1 MVKVV
6 LSLEDLDGSNGFSI
20 NGEHRWDNSGGSV
33 SAAGDLNGDGID
45 DIIVGAAGAG
55 DLDTGASYV
64 IFGDSNWLNASIELS
79 ELDGSNGFKING
91 IGKDDNSGG
100 SVSGAGDVNGDGID
114 DIVIG
119 AAGAIGGDSDDES
132 YVIFGENNWSNA
144 SIDLSDLDGSNGFK
158 ITGIKQGSS
167 SGLSVS
173 SAGDVNGDNIDDI
186 IIGAAGAD
194 ANNKS
199 AAGES
204 YVIYGSQKPFSSSI
218 DISELDGT
226 IGFRITG
233 INDYD
238 ASGVS
243 VSYAGD
249 VNGDNIDDIIIGA
262 YNADKIH
269 EQGTSS
275 EKIYLGA
282 GATYVVF
289 GDSEFSSSSID
300 LSSLD
305 GENGFRID
313 GIDEFDRS
321 GKTVSNAGDI
331 NGDNIDDIIIGAYL
345 ADSGGHTNAG
355 QSYVVFGANSWP
367 DPFIELHALD
377 GSNGFKVNGL
387 AQSNF
392 NGSSVSYAGD
402 VNGDNIDD
410 IIVGAAGT
418 DWIGKSEV
426 GASYVIFGA
435 ENWSLASIDLSLLDS
450 NDGIQII
457 GFQTD
462 GWAGGSVSN
471 AGDVNGDGFSDLIIG
486 AKFADTHDS
495 LSSAGQSYVVFGQSF
510 KGTVKITG
518 TATEGQVLTATKTLY
533 NEDIIS
539 SLSYQWKAD
548 GAVISDATFSTF
560 TLTQSEVDKAI
571 TVSVSYLDDED
582 TAEIITSA
590 ATSTV
595 TNVNDVPTGTVSITG
610 EVAKN
615 KDLTAV
621 STVVDED
628 GLGTLS
634 YQWKADGIDIPGATS
649 STFTLAE
656 SQIGRTI
663 TVTISYIDGGGT
675 LESVTSAA
683 TSAVMRGNN
692 LPTGEITISGTAS
705 QGNDLT
711 AVTTALADED
721 GLGTLSYQWLRDGE
735 EISRATSSTYA
746 LIETD
751 VGSTVSVLVSYT
763 DGFGSDERIESL
775 TTSAVTQEN
784 TDPTGEVTISGTA
797 SQGNDL
803 TAVTTALADEDG
815 LGTLSYQWTADGIVI
830 PNATAS
836 TLTLGQTEV
845 GKEITV
851 SVSYTDDGGT
861 AQSVTSV
868 ATSAVTQE
876 NTDPTGEVTISGT
889 ASQGNDL
896 TAVTT
901 ALADEDGLGTLSYQ
915 WTADG
920 VVIPNA
926 TASILTLSQSEV
938 GKEITVSVSYT
949 DDGGTAQSV
958 TSVATS
964 AVINVNDDPTGEVTI
979 SGTASQG
986 NDLTAVTT
994 ALADEDGL
1002 GTLSYQWTA
1011 DGVVIPNATA
1021 SILTLSQS
1029 EVGKEITVSVSYTDD
1044 GGTAQSVTSV
1054 ATSAVINVNDDP
1066 TGEVTIS
1073 GTASQGNDLTAVTT
1087 ALADEDGLGTLSYQW
1102 TADGVVI
1109 PNATASILT
1118 LSQSEVGKE
1127 ITVSV
1132 SYTDD
1137 GGTAQSVTSVAT
1149 SAVIN
1154 VNDDPTGEVTISG
1167 TASQGNDLTA
1177 VTTALAD
1184 EDGLGTLSYQW
1195 LRDGEEIS
1203 RATSSTYA
1211 LIETDVGST
1220 VSVLVS
1226 YTDDFGSDE
1235 SIESLTTS
1243 AVTQE
1248 NTNPTGEVTIS
1259 GTPSTGSR
1267 LTAVTTSLADADGS
1281 NALPANGWA
1290 LEGADGDLYLSYQ
1303 WKADG
1308 IDIPGA
1314 TSSTFTLAESQIGR
1328 TITVTISYI
1337 DGGGTLESVTSA
1349 ATSAVMRGN
1358 NLPTGEITISG
1369 TASQGNDLTAVTTA
1383 LADEDGLGTLS
1394 YQWLRDGEEISR
1406 ATSSTYALIETD
1418 VGSTVSVLVSYTD
1431 GFGSDESIESLTTS
1445 AVTQEN
1451 TDPTGEVTISGTA
1464 SQGNDLT
1471 AVTTALA
1478 DEDGLGT
1485 LSYQWTADG
1494 IVIPNATASTLTLG
1508 QTEVGKEI
1516 TVSVSYTDD
1525 GGTAQSV
1532 TSVATSAV
1540 MNVNDDPTGEITISG
1555 TASQGNDLTAVTTA
1569 LADEDGLGTLS
1580 YQWLRDGE
1588 EISGATSESYELGE
1602 NDGGEIINVKVTYTD
1617 KYGTNEEVS
1626 SISMDEVNFKP
1637 TLENSLTN
1645 VFVREG
1651 EEKVSE
1657 ASGKVFSDEDG
1668 DTLEI

>member
-204 YVIYGSQKPFSSSI
+204 YVIYGSQNPFSSSI

-226 IGFRITG
+226 IGFRING

-249 VNGDNIDDIIIGA
+249 VNGDKIDDIIIGA

-269 EQGTSS
+269 DQGTSS

-289 GDSEFSSSSID
+289 GDKKFSSSFD

-321 GKTVSNAGDI
+321 GKAVSNAGDI

-450 NDGIQII
+450 NDGIQIR

-634 YQWKADGIDIPGATS
+634 YQWKADGIDIS
-649 STFTLAE
+649 
-656 SQIGRTI
+656 
-663 TVTISYIDGGGT
+663 
-675 LESVTSAA
+675 
-683 TSAVMRGNN
+683 
-692 LPTGEITISGTAS
+692 
-705 QGNDLT
+705 
-711 AVTTALADED
+711 
-721 GLGTLSYQWLRDGE
+721 
-735 EISRATSSTYA
+735 
-746 LIETD
+746 
-751 VGSTVSVLVSYT
+751 
-763 DGFGSDERIESL
+763 
-775 TTSAVTQEN
+775 
-784 TDPTGEVTISGTA
+784 
-797 SQGNDL
+797 
-803 TAVTTALADEDG
+803 
-815 LGTLSYQWTADGIVI
+815 
-830 PNATAS
+830 
-836 TLTLGQTEV
+836 
-845 GKEITV
+845 
-851 SVSYTDDGGT
+851 
-861 AQSVTSV
+861 
-868 ATSAVTQE
+868 
-876 NTDPTGEVTISGT
+876 
-889 ASQGNDL
+889 
-896 TAVTT
+896 
-901 ALADEDGLGTLSYQ
+901 
-915 WTADG
+915 
-920 VVIPNA
+920 
-926 TASILTLSQSEV
+926 
-938 GKEITVSVSYT
+938 
-949 DDGGTAQSV
+949 
-958 TSVATS
+958 
-964 AVINVNDDPTGEVTI
+964 
-979 SGTASQG
+979 
-986 NDLTAVTT
+986 
-994 ALADEDGL
+994 
-1002 GTLSYQWTA
+1002 
-1011 DGVVIPNATA
+1011 
-1021 SILTLSQS
+1021 
-1029 EVGKEITVSVSYTDD
+1029 
-1044 GGTAQSVTSV
+1044 
-1054 ATSAVINVNDDP
+1054 
-1066 TGEVTIS
+1066 
-1073 GTASQGNDLTAVTT
+1073 
-1087 ALADEDGLGTLSYQW
+1087 
-1102 TADGVVI
+1102 
-1109 PNATASILT
+1109 
-1118 LSQSEVGKE
+1118 
-1127 ITVSV
+1127 
-1132 SYTDD
+1132 
-1137 GGTAQSVTSVAT
+1137 
-1149 SAVIN
+1149 
-1154 VNDDPTGEVTISG
+1154 
-1167 TASQGNDLTA
+1167 
-1177 VTTALAD
+1177 
-1184 EDGLGTLSYQW
+1184 
-1195 LRDGEEIS
+1195 
-1203 RATSSTYA
+1203 
-1211 LIETDVGST
+1211 
-1220 VSVLVS
+1220 
-1226 YTDDFGSDE
+1226 
-1235 SIESLTTS
+1235 
-1243 AVTQE
+1243 
-1248 NTNPTGEVTIS
+1248 
-1259 GTPSTGSR
+1259 
-1267 LTAVTTSLADADGS
+1267 
-1281 NALPANGWA
+1281 
-1290 LEGADGDLYLSYQ
+1290 
-1303 WKADG
+1303 
-1308 IDIPGA
+1308 GA

-1668 DTLEI
+1668 DTLRLTLELVDGNTKPDWLSVNPTTGEVTVTSNAKAGQYYFIYTGSDLSASVNNTFSVFVQEDIAGNEFILMDDNRSVEAFGDNIVIGGEGDDSVVNFSGSSYVDGGSGDDFIIGGGGDDILLGGSGDDVLIGDISMMFSPGVDFLFAGIGDDFLEGREGSDTFVFRANEGRNVIGRLEQDQNGLWDAIGADFNVSEDFIDLSAFGIVSKDKALEKWSQGADGATFAHDNTTIILFDVHVDELMIENVII

>member
-435 ENWSLASIDLSLLDS
+435 ENWSLASIDLSLLDA
-450 NDGIQII
+450 NDGIQIM

-663 TVTISYIDGGGT
+663 TVTISLHRRGRNSRECYISSNVCGCERKQSSNRRNNNIWPWNSE
-675 LESVTSAA
+675 LSMAA
-683 TSAVMRGNN
+683 GWRRNIKGN
-692 LPTGEITISGTAS
+692 
-705 QGNDLT
+705 
-711 AVTTALADED
+711 
-721 GLGTLSYQWLRDGE
+721 
-735 EISRATSSTYA
+735 
-746 LIETD
+746 
-751 VGSTVSVLVSYT
+751 
-763 DGFGSDERIESL
+763 
-775 TTSAVTQEN
+775 
-784 TDPTGEVTISGTA
+784 
-797 SQGNDL
+797 
-803 TAVTTALADEDG
+803 
-815 LGTLSYQWTADGIVI
+815 
-830 PNATAS
+830 
-836 TLTLGQTEV
+836 
-845 GKEITV
+845 
-851 SVSYTDDGGT
+851 
-861 AQSVTSV
+861 
-868 ATSAVTQE
+868 
-876 NTDPTGEVTISGT
+876 
-889 ASQGNDL
+889 
-896 TAVTT
+896 
-901 ALADEDGLGTLSYQ
+901 
-915 WTADG
+915 
-920 VVIPNA
+920 
-926 TASILTLSQSEV
+926 
-938 GKEITVSVSYT
+938 
-949 DDGGTAQSV
+949 
-958 TSVATS
+958 
-964 AVINVNDDPTGEVTI
+964 
-979 SGTASQG
+979 
-986 NDLTAVTT
+986 
-994 ALADEDGL
+994 
-1002 GTLSYQWTA
+1002 
-1011 DGVVIPNATA
+1011 
-1021 SILTLSQS
+1021 
-1029 EVGKEITVSVSYTDD
+1029 
-1044 GGTAQSVTSV
+1044 
-1054 ATSAVINVNDDP
+1054 
-1066 TGEVTIS
+1066 
-1073 GTASQGNDLTAVTT
+1073 
-1087 ALADEDGLGTLSYQW
+1087 
-1102 TADGVVI
+1102 
-1109 PNATASILT
+1109 
-1118 LSQSEVGKE
+1118 
-1127 ITVSV
+1127 
-1132 SYTDD
+1132 
-1137 GGTAQSVTSVAT
+1137 
-1149 SAVIN
+1149 
-1154 VNDDPTGEVTISG
+1154 
-1167 TASQGNDLTA
+1167 
-1177 VTTALAD
+1177 
-1184 EDGLGTLSYQW
+1184 
-1195 LRDGEEIS
+1195 
-1203 RATSSTYA
+1203 
-1211 LIETDVGST
+1211 
-1220 VSVLVS
+1220 
-1226 YTDDFGSDE
+1226 
-1235 SIESLTTS
+1235 
-1243 AVTQE
+1243 
-1248 NTNPTGEVTIS
+1248 
-1259 GTPSTGSR
+1259 
-1267 LTAVTTSLADADGS
+1267 
-1281 NALPANGWA
+1281 
-1290 LEGADGDLYLSYQ
+1290 
-1303 WKADG
+1303 
-1308 IDIPGA
+1308 
-1314 TSSTFTLAESQIGR
+1314 
-1328 TITVTISYI
+1328 
-1337 DGGGTLESVTSA
+1337 
-1349 ATSAVMRGN
+1349 
-1358 NLPTGEITISG
+1358 
-1369 TASQGNDLTAVTTA
+1369 
-1383 LADEDGLGTLS
+1383 
-1394 YQWLRDGEEISR
+1394 
-1406 ATSSTYALIETD
+1406 
-1418 VGSTVSVLVSYTD
+1418 
-1431 GFGSDESIESLTTS
+1431 
-1445 AVTQEN
+1445 
-1451 TDPTGEVTISGTA
+1451 
-1464 SQGNDLT
+1464 
-1471 AVTTALA
+1471 
-1478 DEDGLGT
+1478 
-1485 LSYQWTADG
+1485 
-1494 IVIPNATASTLTLG
+1494 
-1508 QTEVGKEI
+1508 
-1516 TVSVSYTDD
+1516 
-1525 GGTAQSV
+1525 
-1532 TSVATSAV
+1532 
-1540 MNVNDDPTGEITISG
+1540 
-1555 TASQGNDLTAVTTA
+1555 
-1569 LADEDGLGTLS
+1569 
-1580 YQWLRDGE
+1580 
-1588 EISGATSESYELGE
+1588 
-1602 NDGGEIINVKVTYTD
+1602 IINIRF
-1617 KYGTNEEVS
+1617 N
-1626 SISMDEVNFKP
+1626 
-1637 TLENSLTN
+1637 
-1645 VFVREG
+1645 
-1651 EEKVSE
+1651 
-1657 ASGKVFSDEDG
+1657 
-1668 DTLEI
+1668 

>member
-158 ITGIKQGSS
+158 ITGIQQGSS

-450 NDGIQII
+450 NDGIQIR

-735 EISRATSSTYA
+735 EIS
-746 LIETD
+746 
-751 VGSTVSVLVSYT
+751 
-763 DGFGSDERIESL
+763 
-775 TTSAVTQEN
+775 
-784 TDPTGEVTISGTA
+784 
-797 SQGNDL
+797 
-803 TAVTTALADEDG
+803 
-815 LGTLSYQWTADGIVI
+815 
-830 PNATAS
+830 
-836 TLTLGQTEV
+836 
-845 GKEITV
+845 
-851 SVSYTDDGGT
+851 
-861 AQSVTSV
+861 
-868 ATSAVTQE
+868 
-876 NTDPTGEVTISGT
+876 
-889 ASQGNDL
+889 
-896 TAVTT
+896 
-901 ALADEDGLGTLSYQ
+901 
-915 WTADG
+915 
-920 VVIPNA
+920 
-926 TASILTLSQSEV
+926 
-938 GKEITVSVSYT
+938 
-949 DDGGTAQSV
+949 
-958 TSVATS
+958 
-964 AVINVNDDPTGEVTI
+964 
-979 SGTASQG
+979 
-986 NDLTAVTT
+986 
-994 ALADEDGL
+994 
-1002 GTLSYQWTA
+1002 
-1011 DGVVIPNATA
+1011 
-1021 SILTLSQS
+1021 
-1029 EVGKEITVSVSYTDD
+1029 
-1044 GGTAQSVTSV
+1044 
-1054 ATSAVINVNDDP
+1054 
-1066 TGEVTIS
+1066 
-1073 GTASQGNDLTAVTT
+1073 
-1087 ALADEDGLGTLSYQW
+1087 
-1102 TADGVVI
+1102 
-1109 PNATASILT
+1109 
-1118 LSQSEVGKE
+1118 
-1127 ITVSV
+1127 
-1132 SYTDD
+1132 
-1137 GGTAQSVTSVAT
+1137 
-1149 SAVIN
+1149 
-1154 VNDDPTGEVTISG
+1154 
-1167 TASQGNDLTA
+1167 
-1177 VTTALAD
+1177 
-1184 EDGLGTLSYQW
+1184 
-1195 LRDGEEIS
+1195 
-1203 RATSSTYA
+1203 
-1211 LIETDVGST
+1211 
-1220 VSVLVS
+1220 
-1226 YTDDFGSDE
+1226 
-1235 SIESLTTS
+1235 
-1243 AVTQE
+1243 
-1248 NTNPTGEVTIS
+1248 
-1259 GTPSTGSR
+1259 
-1267 LTAVTTSLADADGS
+1267 
-1281 NALPANGWA
+1281 
-1290 LEGADGDLYLSYQ
+1290 
-1303 WKADG
+1303 
-1308 IDIPGA
+1308 
-1314 TSSTFTLAESQIGR
+1314 
-1328 TITVTISYI
+1328 
-1337 DGGGTLESVTSA
+1337 
-1349 ATSAVMRGN
+1349 
-1358 NLPTGEITISG
+1358 
-1369 TASQGNDLTAVTTA
+1369 
-1383 LADEDGLGTLS
+1383 
-1394 YQWLRDGEEISR
+1394 
-1406 ATSSTYALIETD
+1406 
-1418 VGSTVSVLVSYTD
+1418 
-1431 GFGSDESIESLTTS
+1431 
-1445 AVTQEN
+1445 
-1451 TDPTGEVTISGTA
+1451 
-1464 SQGNDLT
+1464 
-1471 AVTTALA
+1471 
-1478 DEDGLGT
+1478 
-1485 LSYQWTADG
+1485 
-1494 IVIPNATASTLTLG
+1494 
-1508 QTEVGKEI
+1508 
-1516 TVSVSYTDD
+1516 
-1525 GGTAQSV
+1525 
-1532 TSVATSAV
+1532 
-1540 MNVNDDPTGEITISG
+1540 
-1555 TASQGNDLTAVTTA
+1555 
-1569 LADEDGLGTLS
+1569 
-1580 YQWLRDGE
+1580 
-1588 EISGATSESYELGE
+1588 GATSESYELGE

-1617 KYGTNEEVS
+1617 KYGGNEEVS

-1668 DTLEI
+1668 DTLEFKLELVDGNTAPDWLSVNPTTGEVTVTSNAKAGQYYFIYTGSDLSASVNNTFSVFVQEDIAGNEFILMDDNRSVEAFGDNIVIGGEGDDSVVNFSGSSYVDGGSGDDFIIGGGGDDILLGGSGDDVLIGDISMMFSPGVDFLFAGIGDDFLEGREGSDTFVFKANEGRNVIGRLEQDQNGLWDAIGADFNVSEDFIDLSAFGIVSKDKALEKWSQGADGATFAHDNTTIILFDVHVDELMIENVII

>member
-158 ITGIKQGSS
+158 ITGIQQGSS

-204 YVIYGSQKPFSSSI
+204 YVIYGSQNPFSSSI

-226 IGFRITG
+226 IGFRING

-249 VNGDNIDDIIIGA
+249 VNGDKIDDIIIGA

-269 EQGTSS
+269 DQGTSS

-289 GDSEFSSSSID
+289 GDKKFSSSFD

-321 GKTVSNAGDI
+321 GKAVSNAGDI

-345 ADSGGHTNAG
+345 ADSGGRTNAG
-355 QSYVVFGANSWP
+355 QSYVVFGANSWS
-367 DPFIELHALD
+367 DSFIELHALD

-450 NDGIQII
+450 NDGIQIR

-683 TSAVMRGNN
+683 TSAVVRGNN
-692 LPTGEITISGTAS
+692 LPTGEI
-705 QGNDLT
+705 
-711 AVTTALADED
+711 
-721 GLGTLSYQWLRDGE
+721 
-735 EISRATSSTYA
+735 
-746 LIETD
+746 
-751 VGSTVSVLVSYT
+751 
-763 DGFGSDERIESL
+763 
-775 TTSAVTQEN
+775 
-784 TDPTGEVTISGTA
+784 TISGTA

-851 SVSYTDDGGT
+851 SVSYTDDEGT

-868 ATSAVTQE
+868 ATSA
-876 NTDPTGEVTISGT
+876 IM
-889 ASQGNDL
+889 
-896 TAVTT
+896 
-901 ALADEDGLGTLSYQ
+901 
-915 WTADG
+915 
-920 VVIPNA
+920 
-926 TASILTLSQSEV
+926 
-938 GKEITVSVSYT
+938 
-949 DDGGTAQSV
+949 
-958 TSVATS
+958 
-964 AVINVNDDPTGEVTI
+964 
-979 SGTASQG
+979 
-986 NDLTAVTT
+986 
-994 ALADEDGL
+994 
-1002 GTLSYQWTA
+1002 
-1011 DGVVIPNATA
+1011 
-1021 SILTLSQS
+1021 
-1029 EVGKEITVSVSYTDD
+1029 
-1044 GGTAQSVTSV
+1044 
-1054 ATSAVINVNDDP
+1054 
-1066 TGEVTIS
+1066 
-1073 GTASQGNDLTAVTT
+1073 
-1087 ALADEDGLGTLSYQW
+1087 
-1102 TADGVVI
+1102 
-1109 PNATASILT
+1109 
-1118 LSQSEVGKE
+1118 
-1127 ITVSV
+1127 
-1132 SYTDD
+1132 
-1137 GGTAQSVTSVAT
+1137 
-1149 SAVIN
+1149 N

-1220 VSVLVS
+1220 VSVVVS

-1248 NTNPTGEVTIS
+1248 NTDPTGEVTIS

-1267 LTAVTTSLADADGS
+1267 LTAVTSSLADADGS

-1308 IDIPGA
+1308 IDISGA

-1349 ATSAVMRGN
+1349 ATSAVVRGN

-1369 TASQGNDLTAVTTA
+1369 TTSQGNDLTAVTTE
-1383 LADEDGLGTLS
+1383 LDDKDGLGILS

-1406 ATSSTYALIETD
+1406 ATSSTYTLIETD
-1418 VGSTVSVLVSYTD
+1418 VGSKVSVLVSYTD
-1431 GFGSDESIESLTTS
+1431 GFGSDERIESLTTS

-1471 AVTTALA
+1471 AVTTEL
-1478 DEDGLGT
+1478 DDKDGLGI

-1516 TVSVSYTDD
+1516 KVSVSYTDD
-1525 GGTAQSV
+1525 EGTAQSV

-1668 DTLEI
+1668 DTLRLTLELVDGNTEPDWLSVNPTTGEVTVTSNAKAGQYYFIYTGSDLSASVNNTFSVFVQEDIAGNEFILMDDNRSVEAFGDNIVIGGEGDDSVVNFSGSSYVDGGSGDDFIIGGGGDDILLGGSGDDVLIGDISMMFSPGVDFLFAGIGDDFLEGREGSDTFVFKANEGRNVIGRLEQDQNGLWDAIGADFNVSEDFIDLSAFGIVSKDKALEKWSQGADGATFAHDNTTIILFDVHVDELMIENVII

>member
-435 ENWSLASIDLSLLDS
+435 ENWSLASIDLSLLDA

-861 AQSVTSV
+861 AQS
-868 ATSAVTQE
+868 
-876 NTDPTGEVTISGT
+876 I
-889 ASQGNDL
+889 
-896 TAVTT
+896 
-901 ALADEDGLGTLSYQ
+901 
-915 WTADG
+915 
-920 VVIPNA
+920 
-926 TASILTLSQSEV
+926 
-938 GKEITVSVSYT
+938 
-949 DDGGTAQSV
+949 
-958 TSVATS
+958 
-964 AVINVNDDPTGEVTI
+964 
-979 SGTASQG
+979 
-986 NDLTAVTT
+986 
-994 ALADEDGL
+994 
-1002 GTLSYQWTA
+1002 
-1011 DGVVIPNATA
+1011 
-1021 SILTLSQS
+1021 
-1029 EVGKEITVSVSYTDD
+1029 
-1044 GGTAQSVTSV
+1044 
-1054 ATSAVINVNDDP
+1054 
-1066 TGEVTIS
+1066 
-1073 GTASQGNDLTAVTT
+1073 
-1087 ALADEDGLGTLSYQW
+1087 
-1102 TADGVVI
+1102 
-1109 PNATASILT
+1109 
-1118 LSQSEVGKE
+1118 
-1127 ITVSV
+1127 
-1132 SYTDD
+1132 
-1137 GGTAQSVTSVAT
+1137 
-1149 SAVIN
+1149 
-1154 VNDDPTGEVTISG
+1154 
-1167 TASQGNDLTA
+1167 
-1177 VTTALAD
+1177 
-1184 EDGLGTLSYQW
+1184 
-1195 LRDGEEIS
+1195 
-1203 RATSSTYA
+1203 
-1211 LIETDVGST
+1211 
-1220 VSVLVS
+1220 
-1226 YTDDFGSDE
+1226 
-1235 SIESLTTS
+1235 
-1243 AVTQE
+1243 
-1248 NTNPTGEVTIS
+1248 
-1259 GTPSTGSR
+1259 
-1267 LTAVTTSLADADGS
+1267 
-1281 NALPANGWA
+1281 
-1290 LEGADGDLYLSYQ
+1290 
-1303 WKADG
+1303 
-1308 IDIPGA
+1308 
-1314 TSSTFTLAESQIGR
+1314 
-1328 TITVTISYI
+1328 
-1337 DGGGTLESVTSA
+1337 
-1349 ATSAVMRGN
+1349 
-1358 NLPTGEITISG
+1358 
-1369 TASQGNDLTAVTTA
+1369 
-1383 LADEDGLGTLS
+1383 
-1394 YQWLRDGEEISR
+1394 
-1406 ATSSTYALIETD
+1406 
-1418 VGSTVSVLVSYTD
+1418 
-1431 GFGSDESIESLTTS
+1431 
-1445 AVTQEN
+1445 
-1451 TDPTGEVTISGTA
+1451 
-1464 SQGNDLT
+1464 
-1471 AVTTALA
+1471 
-1478 DEDGLGT
+1478 
-1485 LSYQWTADG
+1485 
-1494 IVIPNATASTLTLG
+1494 
-1508 QTEVGKEI
+1508 
-1516 TVSVSYTDD
+1516 
-1525 GGTAQSV
+1525 

-1668 DTLEI
+1668 DTLEFKLELVDGNTAPDWLSVNPTTGEVTVTSNAKVGQYYFIYTGSDLSASVNNTFSVFVQEDIAGNEFILMDDNRSVEAFGDNIVIGGEGDDSVVNFSGSSYVDGGSGDDFIIGGGGDDILLGGSGDDVLIGDISMMFSPGVDFLFAGIGDDFLEGREGSDTFVFRANEGRNVIGRLEQDQNGLWDAIGADFNVSEDFIDLSAFGIVSKDKALEKWSQGADGATFAHDNTTIILFDVHVDELMIENVII

>member
-6 LSLEDLDGSNGFSI
+6 LSLEELDGSNGFSI

-435 ENWSLASIDLSLLDS
+435 ENWSLASIDLSLLDA

-683 TSAVMRGNN
+683 TSAVVRGNN
-692 LPTGEITISGTAS
+692 LPTGEITISGTTS

-721 GLGTLSYQWLRDGE
+721 GLGTL
-735 EISRATSSTYA
+735 
-746 LIETD
+746 
-751 VGSTVSVLVSYT
+751 
-763 DGFGSDERIESL
+763 
-775 TTSAVTQEN
+775 N
-784 TDPTGEVTISGTA
+784 
-797 SQGNDL
+797 
-803 TAVTTALADEDG
+803 
-815 LGTLSYQWTADGIVI
+815 
-830 PNATAS
+830 
-836 TLTLGQTEV
+836 
-845 GKEITV
+845 
-851 SVSYTDDGGT
+851 
-861 AQSVTSV
+861 
-868 ATSAVTQE
+868 
-876 NTDPTGEVTISGT
+876 
-889 ASQGNDL
+889 
-896 TAVTT
+896 
-901 ALADEDGLGTLSYQ
+901 
-915 WTADG
+915 
-920 VVIPNA
+920 
-926 TASILTLSQSEV
+926 
-938 GKEITVSVSYT
+938 
-949 DDGGTAQSV
+949 
-958 TSVATS
+958 
-964 AVINVNDDPTGEVTI
+964 
-979 SGTASQG
+979 
-986 NDLTAVTT
+986 
-994 ALADEDGL
+994 
-1002 GTLSYQWTA
+1002 
-1011 DGVVIPNATA
+1011 
-1021 SILTLSQS
+1021 
-1029 EVGKEITVSVSYTDD
+1029 
-1044 GGTAQSVTSV
+1044 
-1054 ATSAVINVNDDP
+1054 
-1066 TGEVTIS
+1066 
-1073 GTASQGNDLTAVTT
+1073 
-1087 ALADEDGLGTLSYQW
+1087 
-1102 TADGVVI
+1102 
-1109 PNATASILT
+1109 
-1118 LSQSEVGKE
+1118 
-1127 ITVSV
+1127 
-1132 SYTDD
+1132 
-1137 GGTAQSVTSVAT
+1137 
-1149 SAVIN
+1149 
-1154 VNDDPTGEVTISG
+1154 
-1167 TASQGNDLTA
+1167 
-1177 VTTALAD
+1177 
-1184 EDGLGTLSYQW
+1184 
-1195 LRDGEEIS
+1195 
-1203 RATSSTYA
+1203 
-1211 LIETDVGST
+1211 
-1220 VSVLVS
+1220 
-1226 YTDDFGSDE
+1226 
-1235 SIESLTTS
+1235 
-1243 AVTQE
+1243 
-1248 NTNPTGEVTIS
+1248 
-1259 GTPSTGSR
+1259 
-1267 LTAVTTSLADADGS
+1267 
-1281 NALPANGWA
+1281 
-1290 LEGADGDLYLSYQ
+1290 
-1303 WKADG
+1303 
-1308 IDIPGA
+1308 
-1314 TSSTFTLAESQIGR
+1314 
-1328 TITVTISYI
+1328 
-1337 DGGGTLESVTSA
+1337 
-1349 ATSAVMRGN
+1349 
-1358 NLPTGEITISG
+1358 
-1369 TASQGNDLTAVTTA
+1369 
-1383 LADEDGLGTLS
+1383 
-1394 YQWLRDGEEISR
+1394 
-1406 ATSSTYALIETD
+1406 
-1418 VGSTVSVLVSYTD
+1418 
-1431 GFGSDESIESLTTS
+1431 
-1445 AVTQEN
+1445 
-1451 TDPTGEVTISGTA
+1451 
-1464 SQGNDLT
+1464 
-1471 AVTTALA
+1471 
-1478 DEDGLGT
+1478 
-1485 LSYQWTADG
+1485 YQWTADG

-1668 DTLEI
+1668 DTLRLTLELVDGNTAPDWLSVNPTTGEVTVTSNAKVGQYYFIYTGSDLSASVNNTFSVFVQEDIAGNEFILMDDNRSVEAFGDNIVIGGEGDDSVVNFSGSSYVDGGSGDDFIIGGGGDDILLGGSGDDVLIGDISMMFSPGVDFLFAGIGDDFLEGREGSDTFVFRANEGRNVIGRLEQDQNGLWDAIGADFNVSEDFIDLSAFGIVSKDKALEKWSQGADGATFAHDNTTIILFDVHVDELMIENVII